1 MPALPLEVL
10 WTVSLLTFLIGL
22 ILYGTG
28 RRSRWTAAG
37 VAARGHLM
45 AASALTV
52 LATGVWAGPAPLAG
66 AWLGDSR
73 GGWHLAGGVPASGRW
88 STEALDAAPVDA
100 TATALAVLLPVLWL
114 VLVPALAQVT
124 WPRVTAPRRTAGL
137 IARRWPDLFPVRL
150 RILLVAGLG
159 FALAGAAAATTGPG
173 VQGARYRLHVGAD
186 AVPFGADFP
195 GAPSGSA
202 VAGWYALSAAAVVL
216 ACAAV
221 VVVVHHRPMLSGLS
235 PAADLA
241 ARRVAV
247 DRTVRIGVAQLCWI
261 GLAAVAGRLEVA
273 ARATA
278 ADAAAA
284 AFEAQQAGAIST
296 PELVDRLRE
305 LDPASPATTL
315 LLGGAVAVI
324 LVLALLKPYR
334 DLQTLRADAAVPH
347 SDTPVAAGRG

>member
-1 MPALPLEVL
+1 MPSAP
-10 WTVSLLTFLIGL
+10 
-22 ILYGTG
+22 
-28 RRSRWTAAG
+28 
-37 VAARGHLM
+37 ARHGN
-45 AASALTV
+45 S
-52 LATGVWAGPAPLAG
+52 
-66 AWLGDSR
+66 
-73 GGWHLAGGVPASGRW
+73 
-88 STEALDAAPVDA
+88 
-100 TATALAVLLPVLWL
+100 
-114 VLVPALAQVT
+114 
-124 WPRVTAPRRTAGL
+124 
-137 IARRWPDLFPVRL
+137 
-150 RILLVAGLG
+150 
-159 FALAGAAAATTGPG
+159 AAATTGPG

-186 AVPFGADFP
+186 AVPFGADFR
-195 GAPSGSA
+195 GAPAGSA
-202 VAGWYALSAAAVVL
+202 VAGWYALGAAAVVL

-221 VVVVHHRPMLSGLS
+221 VVAVHHRPMLSGLS

-315 LLGGAVAVI
+315 LLGGTVAVI

-334 DLQTLRADAAVPH
+334 DLRTLRADGASAVEVAIVAEEFGRGLVDVPYLGPMLIDDLQNRLGRAVLPPESAPESVDLTGSLAGVVESP
-347 SDTPVAAGRG
+347 SDLTELSDDDVDRIFRALADAGRARDFARG

>member
-1 MPALPLEVL
+1 MPALPLDVL

-45 AASALTV
+45 AAAALTV
-52 LATGVWAGPAPLAG
+52 LATGVWAGPPPLAE

-100 TATALAVLLPVLWL
+100 TATALAVLLPALWL

-137 IARRWPDLFPVRL
+137 VARRWPDLLPVRL

-159 FALAGAAAATTGPG
+159 FALAGAAAATAGPG
-173 VQGARYRLHVGAD
+173 VQGARYRLHLGAD
-186 AVPFGADFP
+186 AAPFGADFR
-195 GAPSGSA
+195 GAPAGSA
-202 VAGWYALSAAAVVL
+202 VAGWYALGAAAVVL

-221 VVVVHHRPMLSGLS
+221 VVAVHHRPTLSGLS

-305 LDPASPATTL
+305 LDPASPATAL
-315 LLGGAVAVI
+315 LLSGTVAVI
-324 LVLALLKPYR
+324 LVLALLKPHH
-334 DLQTLRADAAVPH
+334 DLRTLRADDAIPRPG
-347 SDTPVAAGRG
+347 TPVAAGRG